1 MSLGDE
7 RREIDADLADGHG
20 EAHAPHHKGNDGED
34 RDKHTNC
41 MSGQMAQ

>member
-1 MSLGDE
+1 LGDE

-20 EAHAPHHKGNDGED
+20 NGEAHDPHHKGNDDED

-41 MSGQMAQ
+41 MNGQMA